1 MPEKISRFEDS
12 IRTAEIKK
20 EMVLATIGKAT
31 DSIADLEDRAK
42 RLTEVKNIIQTVA
55 KDTQTN
61 LEEHISNVCSIALE
75 SIFDDPYEFKLM
87 YEIKRNRTEAKL
99 TLIKDG
105 EEIEPMYGAGG
116 GVVDVVAFALR
127 IALLL
132 LSNNSKVIVL
142 DEPFRFL
149 SKDLQ
154 PKAGIMLSQL
164 SENLG
169 IQFIM
174 VTHNEAFVEQADTVI
189 EVSQGKGVSRVD
201 QEK

>member
-1 MPEKISRFEDS
+1 
-12 IRTAEIKK
+12 
-20 EMVLATIGKAT
+20 
-31 DSIADLEDRAK
+31 
-42 RLTEVKNIIQTVA
+42 
-55 KDTQTN
+55 
-61 LEEHISNVCSIALE
+61 
-75 SIFDDPYEFKLM
+75 
-87 YEIKRNRTEAKL
+87 
-99 TLIKDG
+99 
-105 EEIEPMYGAGG
+105 
-116 GVVDVVAFALR
+116 
-127 IALLL
+127 
-132 LSNNSKVIVL
+132 VIVL